1 MLKLPNILSTWNK
14 VTFQQTLKSEIES
27 LPAGSLPLE
36 KGTTEGGYVDDSNI
50 SVTVLQT
57 HDDEQ
62 FIQAKLGIFFT
73 EIVICCGCGDDPTP
87 KNAYCEIQVQID
99 KSTADAH
106 FTVLPL

>member
-1 MLKLPNILSTWNK
+1 MLKLPNILSAWNMA
-14 VTFQQTLKSEIES
+14 TFKQFLKSEIES

-62 FIQAKLGIFFT
+62 YIQAKLGIFFT
-73 EIVICCGCGDDPTP
+73 EIVAVAVVMTPCLKIPT
-87 KNAYCEIQVQID
+87 ARCRS
-99 KSTADAH
+99 KSTK
-106 FTVLPL
+106 PLLR

>member
-1 MLKLPNILSTWNK
+1 MFKLPNTLRDWNS
-14 VTFQQTLKSEIES
+14 VTFNQTLKAELES
-27 LPAGSLPLE
+27 LPVGSLPLA
-36 KGTTEGGYVDDSNI
+36 KGTSEGGYVDDSNL

-62 FIQAKLGIFFT
+62 YIQAKLGIFFT
-73 EIVICCGCGDDPTP
+73 EIMICCGCGDDPTP
-87 KNAYCEIQVQID
+87 KNAYCEMQVQID